1 VATTLAKDIFYV
13 GVNDPGLTVFDIVI
27 PTEAGTTYNS
37 YLVKGTEKTA
47 LIDCVKREFTDG
59 WMKSIGEIVP
69 VEKIDC
75 LVINHSEPDHAG
87 GIVDFL
93 KRNPKVQVYLT
104 RSAKTF
110 IDNIV
115 NGPYDAHVINDNEEI
130 SLGGKTL
137 RFMVQPFLHWP
148 DTMFTYAVED
158 RVLFTCD
165 FLGRHYATGK
175 IFDDEIEP
183 SEKLKN
189 ALIVYNSMIF
199 RPFKEPV
206 LQACERIKDLPI
218 AMVAPSHGPVL
229 RKSWREVM
237 NIWRDRAAVPLEKRK
252 TEKKVAIIYVSAYGN
267 TTMMA
272 KKVAEGVA
280 AAGCKP
286 ELVNAAEVDI
296 HRILDE
302 LDESI
307 GFLIGAPTL
316 NSNLPEPIYAM
327 LGYLVVLNVKG
338 LTSSAFGSFGWSG
351 EATKIVTDIMA
362 AMRIKIF
369 PEPIKFKMTPTEADL
384 QTCFEFGKKYAE
396 AVGGAAA

>member
-1 VATTLAKDIFYV
+1 MATTLAKDIFYV

>member
-1 VATTLAKDIFYV
+1 MATTLAKDIYYI

-27 PTEAGTTYNS
+27 PTESGTTYNS

-47 LIDCVKREFTDG
+47 VIDCVKRGFTDG
-59 WMKSIGEIVP
+59 WLKSIDGIVP
-69 VEKIDC
+69 VEKIDFV
-75 LVINHSEPDHAG
+75 VINHSEPDHAG
-87 GIVDFL
+87 GIVDIL
-93 KRNPKVQVYLT
+93 KRNPNVPVYLT
-104 RSAKTF
+104 RSAKSF

-115 NGPYDAHVINDNEEI
+115 NGPYNAHVVNDNEEL

-158 RVLFTCD
+158 KVLFSCD
-165 FLGRHYATGK
+165 FLGRHFATEK
-175 IFDDEIEP
+175 LFDDEIEM

-189 ALIVYNSMIF
+189 AMVVYNSMIF

-206 LQACERIKDLPI
+206 LSACDRIKDLPI
-218 AMVAPSHGPVL
+218 SMVAPSHGPVL

-237 NIWRDRAAVPLEKRK
+237 AYYKERAAAPLEMRK
-252 TEKKVAIIYVSAYGN
+252 EKKVAIVYVSAYGN

-272 KKVAEGVA
+272 KKVAEGVT

-286 ELVNAAEVDI
+286 VLLDGGEVSI
-296 HRILDE
+296 HKILDE

-307 GFLIGAPTL
+307 GFLIGTPTL
-316 NSNLPEPIYAM
+316 NSNLPHPIYSM

-338 LTSSAFGSFGWSG
+338 LTSSAFGSYGWSG

-362 AMRIKIF
+362 AMRIKVF
-369 PEPIKFKMTPTEADL
+369 PEPIKFKMTPSEADL
-384 QTCFEFGKKYAE
+384 QTCFEFGKKYAD

>member
-1 VATTLAKDIFYV
+1 
-13 GVNDPGLTVFDIVI
+13 
-27 PTEAGTTYNS
+27 
-37 YLVKGTEKTA
+37 
-47 LIDCVKREFTDG
+47 
-59 WMKSIGEIVP
+59 
-69 VEKIDC
+69 
-75 LVINHSEPDHAG
+75 
-87 GIVDFL
+87 
-93 KRNPKVQVYLT
+93 
-104 RSAKTF
+104 
-110 IDNIV
+110 
-115 NGPYDAHVINDNEEI
+115 
-130 SLGGKTL
+130 
-137 RFMVQPFLHWP
+137 
-148 DTMFTYAVED
+148 
-158 RVLFTCD
+158 
-165 FLGRHYATGK
+165 
-175 IFDDEIEP
+175 
-183 SEKLKN
+183 
-189 ALIVYNSMIF
+189 LIVYNSMIF

>member
-1 VATTLAKDIFYV
+1 VATTLAKDIHYV

-27 PTEAGTTYNS
+27 PTESGTTYNS

-47 LIDCVKREFTDG
+47 VIDCVKRGFTDG
-59 WMKSIGEIVP
+59 WLKSIDAVVP
-69 VEKIDC
+69 VEKVDYLI
-75 LVINHSEPDHAG
+75 INHSEPDHAG
-87 GIVDFL
+87 GIVDIL
-93 KRNPKVQVYLT
+93 KRNPNVPVYLT
-104 RSAKTF
+104 RAAKGF

-115 NGPYDAHVINDNEEI
+115 NGPYNAHIVNDNEEV

-137 RFMVQPFLHWP
+137 RFIIQPFLHWP

-158 RVLFTCD
+158 KVLFSCD
-165 FLGRHYATGK
+165 FLGRHYATEK
-175 IFDDEIEP
+175 LFDDEIEMT
-183 SEKLKN
+183 EKLKN
-189 ALIVYNSMIF
+189 AMVVYNSMIF
-199 RPFKEPV
+199 RPFKEPI
-206 LQACERIKDLPI
+206 LSACERIKDLPI
-218 AMVAPSHGPVL
+218 SMVAPSHGPVL

-237 NIWRDRAAVPLEKRK
+237 AYYKERASAPMEKRK
-252 TEKKVAIIYVSAYGN
+252 EKKVSIIYVSAYGN

-286 ELVNAAEVDI
+286 VLLDGADVSI
-296 HRILDE
+296 HKILDE

-307 GFLIGAPTL
+307 GFLIGSPTL
-316 NSNLPEPIYAM
+316 NSNLPHPIYSM

-338 LTSSAFGSFGWSG
+338 LTSSAFGSYGWSG

-362 AMRIKIF
+362 AMRIKVF
-369 PEPIKFKMTPTEADL
+369 PEPIKFKMTPSEADL
-384 QTCFEFGKKYAE
+384 KTCFEFGKKYAE

>member
-1 VATTLAKDIFYV
+1 MATKLAKDIFYV

-47 LIDCVKREFTDG
+47 LIDCVKREFTGG
-59 WMKSIGEIVP
+59 WMKSIEEIVA
-69 VEKIDC
+69 VEKVDV

-158 RVLFTCD
+158 KVLFTCD

-206 LQACERIKDLPI
+206 LQACERIKDLPL

-229 RKSWREVM
+229 RKTWREVLS
-237 NIWRDRAAVPLEKRK
+237 IWRDRAAVPLEKRK
-252 TEKKVAIIYVSAYGN
+252 TEKKVAIIYDSAYGN

-362 AMRIKIF
+362 AMRIKVY
-369 PEPIKFKMTPTEADL
+369 PEPIKFKMTPSEADL
-384 QTCFEFGKKYAE
+384 KTCFEFGKKYAE

>member
-1 VATTLAKDIFYV
+1 
-13 GVNDPGLTVFDIVI
+13 
-27 PTEAGTTYNS
+27 
-37 YLVKGTEKTA
+37 
-47 LIDCVKREFTDG
+47 
-59 WMKSIGEIVP
+59 M
-69 VEKIDC
+69 
-75 LVINHSEPDHAG
+75 
-87 GIVDFL
+87 DFL
-93 KRNPKVQVYLT
+93 KRNPKVPVYLT

-115 NGPYDAHVINDNEEI
+115 NGPYNAHVVNDNEEI

-158 RVLFTCD
+158 KVLFTCD
-165 FLGRHYATGK
+165 FLGRHFATGK

-183 SEKLKN
+183 SDKLKN

-237 NIWRDRAAVPLEKRK
+237 SIWRERAAVPLEKRK

-286 ELVNAAEVDI
+286 VLLDGADVSI
-296 HRILDE
+296 HKILDE

-316 NSNLPEPIYAM
+316 NSNLPHPIYSHAR
-327 LGYLVVLNVKG
+327 LPGR
-338 LTSSAFGSFGWSG
+338 A
-351 EATKIVTDIMA
+351 
-362 AMRIKIF
+362 
-369 PEPIKFKMTPTEADL
+369 
-384 QTCFEFGKKYAE
+384 
-396 AVGGAAA
+396 

>member
-1 VATTLAKDIFYV
+1 VTTTLVKDIHYV
-13 GVNDPGLTVFDIVI
+13 GVNDPGLTHFDIVI
-27 PTEAGTTYNS
+27 PTECGTTYNS
-37 YLVKGTEKTA
+37 YLVKGAEKTA
-47 LIDCVKREFTDG
+47 VIDCVKQSFTDG
-59 WMKSIGEIVP
+59 WFKKIEEIVP
-69 VEKIDC
+69 VGKIDY
-75 LVINHSEPDHAG
+75 VVVNHSEPDHSS
-87 GIVDFL
+87 GIVDLL
-93 KRNPKVQVYLT
+93 KRNPNVQVCLT

-115 NGPYDAHVINDNEEI
+115 NGPYNAHVVNDNEEI

-137 RFMVQPFLHWP
+137 RFLVQPFLHWP
-148 DTMFTYAVED
+148 DTMMTYAVED
-158 RVLFTCD
+158 RVLFSCD
-165 FLGRHYATGK
+165 FLGRHFATEK
-175 IFDDEIEP
+175 IFDDEIGDT
-183 SEKLKN
+183 EKLHN
-189 ALIVYNSMIF
+189 AMVVYNSMIF

-206 LQACERIKDLPI
+206 LQGCERIRDLPI
-218 AMVAPSHGPVL
+218 SMVAPSHGPVL
-229 RKSWREVM
+229 RKSWREAM
-237 NIWRDRAAVPLEKRK
+237 AFYKERAAAPLEKRK
-252 TEKKVAIIYVSAYGN
+252 EKKVAIVYVSAYGN

-286 ELVNAAEVDI
+286 VLVNAAEVSI
-296 HRILDE
+296 HKILDE

-362 AMRIKIF
+362 AMRIKVF

-384 QTCFEFGKKYAE
+384 KTCFEFGKKYAE
-396 AVGGAAA
+396 AVGGASA

>member
-1 VATTLAKDIFYV
+1 VTTTLVKDIYYV

-27 PTEAGTTYNS
+27 PTESGTTYNS

-47 LIDCVKREFTDG
+47 LIDCVKRGFAGQFLKNID
-59 WMKSIGEIVP
+59 EIVP
-69 VEKIDC
+69 VEKIDY

-87 GIVDFL
+87 GIVDVL
-93 KRNPKVQVYLT
+93 KRNPNVPVYLT
-104 RSAKTF
+104 RSAKSF

-115 NGPYDAHVINDNEEI
+115 NGPYNAHIISDNEEL

-158 RVLFTCD
+158 KVLFSCD
-165 FLGRHYATGK
+165 FLGRHFATEK
-175 IFDDEIEP
+175 LFDDEIEK
-183 SEKLKN
+183 SEKLHN
-189 ALIVYNSMIF
+189 AMVVYNSMIF
-199 RPFKEPV
+199 RPFKEPI
-206 LQACERIKDLPI
+206 LSACERLKDLPI
-218 AMVAPSHGPVL
+218 SMVATSHGPVL

-237 NIWRDRAAVPLEKRK
+237 AYYKERASAPMEKRK
-252 TEKKVAIIYVSAYGN
+252 EKRVAIIYVSAYGN
-267 TTMMA
+267 TTLMA

-286 ELVNAAEVDI
+286 VLLDGGEVSI
-296 HRILDE
+296 HKILDE

-307 GFLIGAPTL
+307 GFLIGTPTL
-316 NSNLPEPIYAM
+316 NSNLPHPIYSM

-338 LTSSAFGSFGWSG
+338 LTSSAFGSYGWSG

-362 AMRIKIF
+362 AMRIKVY
-369 PEPIKFKMTPTEADL
+369 PEPIKFKMTPSEADL

-396 AVGGAAA
+396 AVGGGAA